1 MSFSPRFEKYS
12 FRHHNNNLEIARYAK
27 SKRVCCSEFFI
38 SGDLYFS
45 FVSASLAYITIP
57 TNKEKQKLPD
67 IKKLTTTSIKT
78 CSNLWIEPY
87 VRHQNGSKWQ
97 LNQNHF
103 GDEFIDRQTSWT

>member
-1 MSFSPRFEKYS
+1 M
-12 FRHHNNNLEIARYAK
+12 NNNLEIARYAK

-67 IKKLTTTSIKT
+67 IKK
-78 CSNLWIEPY
+78 
-87 VRHQNGSKWQ
+87 
-97 LNQNHF
+97 
-103 GDEFIDRQTSWT
+103 

>member
-1 MSFSPRFEKYS
+1 M
-12 FRHHNNNLEIARYAK
+12 NNNLEIARYAK

-45 FVSASLAYITIP
+45 FVSASSAYITIP

-103 GDEFIDRQTSWT
+103 DDEFIDRQTSWT

>member
-1 MSFSPRFEKYS
+1 MQK
-12 FRHHNNNLEIARYAK
+12 AK
-27 SKRVCCSEFFI
+27 EYVVVSFFI

-103 GDEFIDRQTSWT
+103 DDEFIDRQTSWT